1 MITKDKLMEA
11 VSLHGKMYQTASEL
25 VKGGGIKNLGIIS
38 MLSQILGSC
47 ELAYRETAYKNH
59 AMKYARA
66 LSRDR
71 IVNIVKDIYK
81 SVNINN
87 VDVTF
92 TQSPAL
98 DGLEMAVSHVSGC
111 IPNVLIPFHILMK
124 REVDVINLMIGIRH
138 EAQHSK
144 QFLGGMKV
152 PDIHETGVSTNAY
165 WFHPLE
171 VDARNASYSEGAIKL
186 YHILFNN
193 M

>member
-1 MITKDKLMEA
+1 MITKEELVEA
-11 VSLHGKMYQTASEL
+11 VSLHGKMYQTASEI
-25 VKGGGIKNLGIIS
+25 VKGGNDIKIIT
-38 MLSQILGSC
+38 MLSQMLGSC
-47 ELAYRETAYKNH
+47 ELTYREIAYKSH

-111 IPNVLIPFHILMK
+111 IPNVLIPFGILMK
-124 REVDVINLMIGIRH
+124 NEVDIVNLMIGIRH

-144 QFLGGMKV
+144 QFLGGMKL

-171 VDARNASYSEGAIKL
+171 VDARNASYSESAVNL
-186 YHILFNN
+186 YHIILNN

>member
-1 MITKDKLMEA
+1 M
-11 VSLHGKMYQTASEL
+11 
-25 VKGGGIKNLGIIS
+25 
-38 MLSQILGSC
+38 
-47 ELAYRETAYKNH
+47 AYREISYKNC
-59 AMKYARA
+59 AMKYART
-66 LSRDR
+66 LSREK

-124 REVDVINLMIGIRH
+124 NEVDVINLMIGIRH

-144 QFLGGMKV
+144 QFLGGMKL
-152 PDIHETGVSTNAY
+152 PDIYETGVSTNDY

-171 VDARNASYSEGAIKL
+171 VDARNASYSESAVNL
-186 YHILFNN
+186 YHIILNN